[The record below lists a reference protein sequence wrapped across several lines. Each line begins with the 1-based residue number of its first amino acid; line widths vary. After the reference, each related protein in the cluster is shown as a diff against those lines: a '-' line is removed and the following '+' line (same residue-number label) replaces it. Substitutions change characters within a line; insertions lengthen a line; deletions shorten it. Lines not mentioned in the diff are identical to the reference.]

1 MMTEI
6 DQRLYTVP
14 ASVRRVGATALVVG
28 LAALAV
34 SIVVAFLFMSHDAN
48 TPLLRRFGD
57 VFWRPYLVAYVLWTG
72 VAVGSMSIMMLHHL
86 SGGGW
91 GVVLR
96 RLFEAASRTLPLCL
110 ALFVPIAVAV
120 LTHTLYPWT
129 MPEIAAEAI
138 IKKKAVYL
146 NTPFFLARTLFYFAV
161 WFALAYF
168 LNKWS
173 LAQDTEE
180 DPRRRRSLRERM
192 QNVSGPGILLF
203 GLTVTFAGVDWIM
216 TLEPEWFST
225 IFGLLIM
232 AGFGLT
238 SFAFAILAA
247 VWLRG
252 HAPLA
257 DVYQPR
263 HFHDHGKLLLAFVMI
278 WAYFSFSQF
287 LIIWSANLPEE
298 IPWYLRRLRGGW
310 QYVALGLIIFHFAL
324 PFVLLLSRELKR
336 AARLLG
342 AVAVLVLAVRVID
355 LFWTIA
361 PSVQAAEHGAGAA
374 AGAHASP
381 VIGYVLCFVL
391 PVGIGGLWVWYFTRE
406 LLKRPLLPLGDEGLE
421 AALEQNSGNH

>member
-1 MMTEI
+1 MTEI

-14 ASVRRVGATALVVG
+14 ASIGRVRSTALVVG
-28 LAALAV
+28 VAALVVSVAV
-34 SIVVAFLFMSHDAN
+34 ALLFAPGDAS

-57 VFWRPYLVAYVLWTG
+57 AFWRPYLVAYVLWTG
-72 VAVGSMSIMMLHHL
+72 VAVGSMAIIMLHHL

-120 LTHTLYPWT
+120 VTHTLYPWT
-129 MPEIAAEAI
+129 MPEIAAEPVVA
-138 IKKKAVYL
+138 KKVKYFL
-146 NTPFFLARTLFYFAV
+146 NTPFFLVRTLFYFAV

-173 LAQDTEE
+173 LAQDTET
-180 DPRRRRSLRERM
+180 DPRRRRRLRERM
-192 QNVSGPGILLF
+192 QNVSGPGIVLF
-203 GLTVTFAGVDWIM
+203 GLTVTFAGIDWVM

-225 IFGLLIM
+225 IFGLLVM

-238 SFAFAILAA
+238 AFAFAIFTA

-257 DVYQPR
+257 EVYQPR

-278 WAYFSFSQF
+278 WAYFSFSQY
-287 LIIWSANLPEE
+287 LIIWSGNLPEE
-298 IPWYLRRLRGGW
+298 IPWYLRRLKNGW
-310 QYVALGLIIFHFAL
+310 QYVALGLIVFHFAL

-342 AVAVLVLAVRVID
+342 TVALLVLAVRVLD

-361 PSVQAAEHGAGAA
+361 PSVAA
-374 AGAHASP
+374 ASHGTPADAHAAP
-381 VIGYVLCFVL
+381 VVGYVLCFVL
-391 PVGIGGLWVWYFTRE
+391 PVGLGGLWVWYFTRE
-406 LLKRPLLPLGDEGLE
+406 LVKRPLLPLGDEGLE
-421 AALEQNSGNH
+421 AALEQSSGH

>member
-1 MMTEI
+1 MLTEI

-14 ASVRRVGATALVVG
+14 TAVRRVGGTALVVG
-28 LAALAV
+28 LVALAAAVIAAV
-34 SIVVAFLFMSHDAN
+34 SSGG
-48 TPLLRRFGD
+48 TLRGFGD

-110 ALFVPIAVAV
+110 ILFVPIVVAV

-138 IKKKAVYL
+138 IKKKAIFL

-161 WFALAYF
+161 WFALAHF

-180 DPRRRRSLRERM
+180 DPRRSRSLRERM
-192 QNVSGPGILLF
+192 QNLSGPGILLF
-203 GLTVTFAGVDWIM
+203 GLTVTFAGIDWIM

-252 HAPLA
+252 HGRLVE
-257 DVYQPR
+257 VYQPR

-361 PSVQAAEHGAGAA
+361 PSVHVAEHGAAA

-381 VIGYVLCFVL
+381 VLGYVLCFVL
-391 PVGIGGLWVWYFTRE
+391 PIGIGGLWVWYFARE
-406 LLKRPLLPLGDEGLE
+406 LAKRPLLPLGDEGLE
-421 AALEQNSGNH
+421 AALEQGSGHHG

>member
-1 MMTEI
+1 MTEI
-6 DQRLYTVP
+6 DQRLYTAP
-14 ASVRRVGATALVVG
+14 AAIGRVRSTALVVG
-28 LAALAV
+28 AAALVASVVIAAV
-34 SIVVAFLFMSHDAN
+34 TSGG
-48 TPLLRRFGD
+48 TLRGFGA

-72 VAVGSMSIMMLHHL
+72 VAVGSMAIMMLHHL

-110 ALFVPIAVAV
+110 VLFVPIVVAV
-120 LTHTLYPWT
+120 LTRTLYPWT
-129 MPEIAAEAI
+129 MPEIAAEPI
-138 IKKKAVYL
+138 IGKKAIFL
-146 NTPFFLARTLFYFAV
+146 NTPFFLFRTLFYFAV

-173 LAQDTEE
+173 LAQDTEV
-180 DPRRRRSLRERM
+180 DPRRARALRERM
-192 QNVSGPGILLF
+192 QNLSGPGIVLF
-203 GLTVTFAGVDWIM
+203 GLTVTFAGIDWVM

-238 SFAFAILAA
+238 AFAFAILAA

-252 HAPLA
+252 HGQLV

-342 AVAVLVLAVRVID
+342 AVALLVLAVRVID

-361 PSVQAAEHGAGAA
+361 PSVHAAEHGAG
-374 AGAHASP
+374 GAHASP
-381 VIGYVLCFVL
+381 LVGYVLCFVL
-391 PVGIGGLWVWYFTRE
+391 PVGLGGLWLWYFTGE
-406 LLKRPLLPLGDEGLE
+406 LVKRPLLPLGDEGLE
-421 AALEQNSGNH
+421 AALEQGNGHH